1 MTVAILYKS
10 QWMIQD
16 FPEANLLFGNIFA
29 ESCMKMKDWWCLF
42 GRIFAKFSIGANGKI
57 CKISPKQAPPKLDR
71 EVAPPALLLDLP
83 MRRDLCDILVFH
95 DRLYCKIWQI

>member
-42 GRIFAKFSIGANGKI
+42 GRIFAKISIGANGKI
-57 CKISPKQAPPKLDR
+57 LKNFTQTSTPQIGPSAPGTPLGFAN
-71 EVAPPALLLDLP
+71 ET
-83 MRRDLCDILVFH
+83 
-95 DRLYCKIWQI
+95 